1 MPGRTKQGSRLKQE
15 KQKPKGKY
23 QTLRKYCKKIS
34 LNVNCGLRRTTRNR
48 ETLEY
53 KLHHVFWKQDIV
65 VNNIQK
71 MLLSG
76 HSRAEVIGLE
86 EALEMRKEGRVSV

>member
-1 MPGRTKQGSRLKQE
+1 LVSVFLVSDDFPVLYDQAFEFFLIKLLKVVRVV
-15 KQKPKGKY
+15 
-23 QTLRKYCKKIS
+23 L
-34 LNVNCGLRRTTRNR
+34 L
-48 ETLEY
+48 
-53 KLHHVFWKQDIV
+53 IV

>member
-1 MPGRTKQGSRLKQE
+1 
-15 KQKPKGKY
+15 
-23 QTLRKYCKKIS
+23 
-34 LNVNCGLRRTTRNR
+34 
-48 ETLEY
+48 
-53 KLHHVFWKQDIV
+53 LHHVFWKQDIV